1 MKRTEWLL
9 LPIQLF
15 GYWLNQTNRRDD
27 RLKTCTYLLQASTD
41 VHLHHFQISS
51 LSFISKRFQ
60 SPFLKEF
67 KTAFSAK
74 NYWVEQLGSFNND
87 MNEMIKIML
96 NIIERFQL
104 ILTYINKVSL
114 RSLICVPY
122 WKFSFW
128 KEKTLPFLIE
138 TLRNSIQIKH

>member
-15 GYWLNQTNRRDD
+15 GYRLNQTNRRDD
-27 RLKTCTYLLQASTD
+27 KLKSCTYLLQASSD

-51 LSFISKRFQ
+51 LSFISKLFQ

-67 KTAFSAK
+67 KAAFSAE

-87 MNEMIKIML
+87 MNEMIENKHYWKIPAHFDM
-96 NIIERFQL
+96 
-104 ILTYINKVSL
+104 TKYIDKVFL
-114 RSLICVPY
+114 RSLISVPY
-122 WKFSFW
+122 SKLSLWK
-128 KEKTLPFLIE
+128 
-138 TLRNSIQIKH
+138 

>member
-9 LPIQLF
+9 PPIQLF

-51 LSFISKRFQ
+51 LSFISKLFQ
-60 SPFLKEF
+60 SPSLKEF
-67 KTAFSAK
+67 KTAFSAE

-87 MNEMIKIML
+87 MNEMIKKKHYWKIPAHFDMT
-96 NIIERFQL
+96 E
-104 ILTYINKVSL
+104 YIHKVCL
-114 RSLICVPY
+114 RSLIKIFYRKIP
-122 WKFSFW
+122 FW
-128 KEKTLPFLIE
+128 KKRHCHF
-138 TLRNSIQIKH
+138 

>member
-15 GYWLNQTNRRDD
+15 GYRLNQTNRRDD
-27 RLKTCTYLLQASTD
+27 KLKSCTYLLQASSD

-51 LSFISKRFQ
+51 LSFISKLFQ

-87 MNEMIKIML
+87 MNEMIENKHYWKIPAHFDM
-96 NIIERFQL
+96 
-104 ILTYINKVSL
+104 TKYIDKVFL
-114 RSLICVPY
+114 RSLISVPY
-122 WKFSFW
+122 SKLSLWK
-128 KEKTLPFLIE
+128 
-138 TLRNSIQIKH
+138 

>member
-51 LSFISKRFQ
+51 LSFISKLFQ
-60 SPFLKEF
+60 SPSLKEF
-67 KTAFSAK
+67 KTAFSAE

-87 MNEMIKIML
+87 MNEMIKKKHYWKIPAHFDM
-96 NIIERFQL
+96 
-104 ILTYINKVSL
+104 TKYIDEVFL
-114 RSLICVPY
+114 RSLISVPY

-128 KEKTLPFLIE
+128 KEKKLQFLIE
-138 TLRNSIQIKH
+138 PPRKFNSN